1 MGMQQQVHVR
11 KSPPYPYAVVCV
23 IIVYV
28 LPFFFLSLI
37 LFSYAFIRL
46 LFVRSSSMSLEN
58 GWLYK
63 FNILL

>member
-28 LPFFFLSLI
+28 LPFFFSLSHFI
-37 LFSYAFIRL
+37 FVCFHSIAFCAIEFYVTRKRL
-46 LFVRSSSMSLEN
+46 AL
-58 GWLYK
+58 
-63 FNILL
+63 